1 MYIYRHTI
9 RTICHVYK
17 MLKLIIWYEI
27 NLGLLY
33 KTAFKGK
40 FILL

>member
-1 MYIYRHTI
+1 
-9 RTICHVYK
+9 

-40 FILL
+40 FILLWICVVGSYDWIAL